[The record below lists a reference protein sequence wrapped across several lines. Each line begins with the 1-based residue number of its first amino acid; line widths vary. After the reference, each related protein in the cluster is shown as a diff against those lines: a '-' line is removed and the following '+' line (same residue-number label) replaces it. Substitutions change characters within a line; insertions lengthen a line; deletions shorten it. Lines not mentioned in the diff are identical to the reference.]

1 MKLNEKVHNCEDNQ
15 ATEILSQKHVI
26 SFMLCILLTAISLW
40 GALYTAYSPKFVL
53 YAISGL
59 AFTQAIFQLFHVQ
72 LQNQK
77 TYR

>member
-1 MKLNEKVHNCEDNQ
+1 MKLSEKVHDSERNQ

-26 SFMLCILLTAISLW
+26 GFMLCILLTAISLW
-40 GALYTAYSPKFVL
+40 GALYTAYSPKLLL
-53 YAISGL
+53 YAVSGL

-72 LQNQK
+72 LQNLK

>member
-1 MKLNEKVHNCEDNQ
+1 MKLNEKVHDCENNQ

-26 SFMLCILLTAISLW
+26 GFMLCILLSAISLW
-40 GALYTAYSPKFVL
+40 GALYTAYSPKLVL
-53 YAISGL
+53 YAVSGL

>member
-1 MKLNEKVHNCEDNQ
+1 MKLNEKVHDCENNQ

-26 SFMLCILLTAISLW
+26 GFMLCILLTAISLW
-40 GALYTAYSPKFVL
+40 GALYTAYSPKLVL
-53 YAISGL
+53 YAVSGL